1 MQNIVD
7 EGLAAG
13 HDQLANAHA
22 QVTDFPEADDAKST
36 QSQHAQP
43 QRAQAHDSRPCA
55 VINQRQVEA
64 SARHQVPELTFLIS
78 TLDAGLYSVPRYDE
92 LPGARFLIVHQLSD
106 PTMRKLY
113 REHALA
119 SFDSRFEY
127 LAVEGRGLSKSR
139 NIALAAC
146 ATRYAYVLDDDV
158 QLHPQAVALV
168 MEAFT
173 CTEAAAISF
182 PHVKTFP
189 LHERDPDRAAPPVAF
204 KHHSLMTLARVRS
217 VDMALDLCQF
227 HARFDEQFGLGT
239 DQPSGE
245 EFIVMS
251 DARQQGARLM
261 RANLGIVAHAGVTS
275 GSDFYSTP
283 AKARTKGRMF
293 ARVTGSR
300 FSPLSLAFFLRKA
313 PVAFKHGYLKTFAGN
328 FFR

>member
-1 MQNIVD
+1 MTQHTQD
-7 EGLAAG
+7 DTQPLGASHSES
-13 HDQLANAHA
+13 HA
-22 QVTDFPEADDAKST
+22 RMLPG
-36 QSQHAQP
+36 
-43 QRAQAHDSRPCA
+43 
-55 VINQRQVEA
+55 QRQVA
-64 SARHQVPELTFLIS
+64 DDSRRQVPELTFLIS

-92 LPGARFLIVHQLSD
+92 LPGARFLIVHQVTDADS
-106 PTMRKLY
+106 KEAY
-113 REHALA
+113 REHVLTHL
-119 SFDSRFEY
+119 DSRFEY

-146 ATRYAYVLDDDV
+146 ATRYAYILDDDV

-182 PHVKTFP
+182 PHVKAFP

-204 KHHSLMTLARVRS
+204 KSHSLMTLARVRS

-251 DARQQGARLM
+251 DAHQQGARLM

-313 PVAFKHGYLKTFAGN
+313 PVAFKHGHLTTFAGN

>member
-1 MQNIVD
+1 MQ
-7 EGLAAG
+7 E
-13 HDQLANAHA
+13 
-22 QVTDFPEADDAKST
+22 S
-36 QSQHAQP
+36 
-43 QRAQAHDSRPCA
+43 RARVLKH
-55 VINQRQVEA
+55 QRQVED
-64 SARHQVPELTFLIS
+64 SARRQVPELTFLIS
-78 TLDAGLYSVPRYDE
+78 TLDAGIYSVPRYDE
-92 LPGARFLIVHQLSD
+92 LPGARFLIVHQLSEAHQD
-106 PTMRKLY
+106 EAQRDIL
-113 REHALA
+113 REYVLA
-119 SFDSRFEY
+119 HFDSRFEY
-127 LAVEGRGLSKSR
+127 LAVAGRGLSKSR

-146 ATRYAYVLDDDV
+146 PTRYAYILDDDV
-158 QLHPQAVALV
+158 QLHPQAVSLV

-182 PHVKTFP
+182 PHVKAFP
-189 LHERDPDRAAPPVAF
+189 LHERDPDRPAPPVAF
-204 KHHSLMTLARVRS
+204 KAHTLMSLARVRS

-251 DARQQGARLM
+251 DARRQGARLM

-275 GSDFYSTP
+275 GSDFYSSP

-300 FSPLSLAFFLRKA
+300 FSPLALAFLVRKA
-313 PVAFKHGYLKTFAGN
+313 PIAFKRGYLATFVGN

>member
-7 EGLAAG
+7 EGFAAG